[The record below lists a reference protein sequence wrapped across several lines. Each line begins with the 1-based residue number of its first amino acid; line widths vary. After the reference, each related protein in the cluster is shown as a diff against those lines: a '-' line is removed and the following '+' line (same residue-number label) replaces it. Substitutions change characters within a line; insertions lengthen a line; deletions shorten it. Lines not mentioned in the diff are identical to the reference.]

1 MSRFFVSKNNISD
14 KRILIDGEDVLHISR
29 VLRMREGDELTI
41 CDGDKTDYLC
51 KISSISKKEVICDII
66 TRIENQNESDVL
78 VTLYQGVPKGAK
90 MDLIIQKCVE
100 LGITEIVP
108 VAAERSIVKI
118 KPGEFGGKRTRYQ
131 RVAYE
136 AAKQCGRGII
146 PAIAEVT
153 TFKSADM
160 TRHDLII
167 IAYEDEKGTTLKSLL
182 KANLKAKDIAIVIGP
197 EGGLERAEVDVL
209 TQKGGTAVT
218 LGPRILRTETAGM
231 AALAMILYEIEE

>member
-100 LGITEIVP
+100 LGAVKIVP
-108 VAAERSIVKI
+108 FNSRRTVAAAKGKFDRFQKI
-118 KPGEFGGKRTRYQ
+118 SL
-131 RVAYE
+131 E
-136 AAKQCGRGII
+136 AAKQSGRGIVPEI
-146 PAIAEVT
+146 TAPVDFDEALQDMLKNDIAI
-153 TFKSADM
+153 M
-160 TRHDLII
+160 
-167 IAYEDEKGTTLKSLL
+167 AYEDCKDITLKDALRGKTPKSVG
-182 KANLKAKDIAIVIGP
+182 IMIGP
-197 EGGLERAEVDVL
+197 EGGFDPEEAAAAKE
-209 TQKGGTAVT
+209 KGAALVS
-218 LGPRILRTETAGM
+218 LGKRILRTETAGLSVISNIM
-231 AALAMILYEIEE
+231 YELQL